1 MNHLIQI
8 GLLGSIGIFSS
19 SDRRS
24 RQRGEQVICRSERG
38 LEIGTVMKALPED
51 HSETDGDLLRRVTPE
66 DQLLIQRIE
75 KFRDRAFTACQDL
88 LKRRGLDAIL
98 VDVEHL
104 FDGSGLYFYFLGE
117 VSDEVNQLTEELAET
132 YEAKVKF
139 RRFSQTLAEGCGPDC
154 GTEGKGGCSV
164 GGCQNCSVRKACQ
177 TNA

>member
-1 MNHLIQI
+1 MNHLVQI

-24 RQRGEQVICRSERG
+24 RARGEQVICRSDRG
-38 LEIGTVMKALPED
+38 LEIGTVMKALPENC
-51 HSETDGDLLRRVTPE
+51 SEADGDLLRRVTPD

-75 KFRDRAFTACQDL
+75 KFRDRAFKACQEL

-117 VSDEVNQLTEELAET
+117 VSDEVNALTEELAET

-154 GTEGKGGCSV
+154 GTASKGGCGV
-164 GGCQNCSVRKACQ
+164 GGCQSCSVRKACQ
-177 TNA
+177 PNS